1 MSQENAVQVRRLYND
16 GWMAGNLDL
25 ALQLLH
31 PEIVWTAIESA
42 PDAGMRTGLDEC
54 RVYMEDWLEDFD
66 FESHAIEVAGVALD
80 DCLVCASH
88 LVGTGKGSG
97 IRTEIRYASTYR
109 FAEDGRIIEI
119 HEYATLDEAFKA
131 AGLSG

>member
-1 MSQENAVQVRRLYND
+1 MSRENVEQVRRLYND

-42 PDAGMRTGLDEC
+42 PDAGTRTGLDEC

-66 FESHAIEVAGVALD
+66 FESHAIEAAGVALD
-80 DCLVCASH
+80 ERLVCANH
-88 LVGTGKGSG
+88 AVGTGKGSG
-97 IRTEIRYASTYR
+97 VRTEIRYAGTYR
-109 FAEDGRIIEI
+109 FADDGRIVEI
-119 HEYATLDEAFKA
+119 HEYATLDEALEA
-131 AGLSG
+131 AGLQE

>member
-1 MSQENAVQVRRLYND
+1 MSQENVEQVRRLYND

-42 PDAGMRTGLDEC
+42 PDAGTRTGLDEC

-66 FESHAIEVAGVALD
+66 FESHAIEAAGVALD
-80 DCLVCASH
+80 ERLVCANH
-88 LVGTGKGSG
+88 AVGTGKGSG
-97 IRTEIRYASTYR
+97 ARTEIRYAGTYR
-109 FAEDGRIIEI
+109 FADDGRIVEI
-119 HEYATLDEAFKA
+119 HEYATLDEALEA
-131 AGLSG
+131 AGLQE

>member
-1 MSQENAVQVRRLYND
+1 MSQENVEQVRRLYND

-42 PDAGMRTGLDEC
+42 PDAGTRTGLDEC

-66 FESHAIEVAGVALD
+66 FESHAIEAAKVALD
-80 DCLVCASH
+80 ERLVCANH
-88 LVGTGKGSG
+88 AVGTGKGSG
-97 IRTEIRYASTYR
+97 VRTEIRYAGTYR
-109 FAEDGRIIEI
+109 FADDGRIVEI
-119 HEYATLDEAFKA
+119 HEYATLDEALEA
-131 AGLSG
+131 AGLQE

>member
-1 MSQENAVQVRRLYND
+1 MSQENVEQVRRLYND

-42 PDAGMRTGLDEC
+42 PDAGTRTGLDEC

-66 FESHAIEVAGVALD
+66 FESHAIEAAGVALD
-80 DCLVCASH
+80 ERLVCANH
-88 LVGTGKGSG
+88 AVGTGKGSG
-97 IRTEIRYASTYR
+97 VRTEIRYAGTYR
-109 FAEDGRIIEI
+109 FADDGRIVEI
-119 HEYATLDEAFKA
+119 HEYATLDEALEA
-131 AGLSG
+131 AGLQE

>member
-1 MSQENAVQVRRLYND
+1 MSQENVERVRRLYND

-42 PDAGMRTGLDEC
+42 PDAGTRTGLDEC

-66 FESHAIEVAGVALD
+66 FESHAIQAAGVALD
-80 DCLVCASH
+80 ERLVCANH
-88 LVGTGKGSG
+88 AVGTGKGSG
-97 IRTEIRYASTYR
+97 VRTEIRYAGTYR
-109 FAEDGRIIEI
+109 FADDGRIVEI
-119 HEYATLDEAFKA
+119 HEYATLDEALEA
-131 AGLSG
+131 AGLRE

>member
-1 MSQENAVQVRRLYND
+1 MSQENLEQVRRLYND

-42 PDAGMRTGLDEC
+42 PDAGTRTGLDEC

-66 FESHAIEVAGVALD
+66 FDAHVNEEAGVAPD
-80 DCLVCASH
+80 GRLVCANH
-88 LVGTGKGSG
+88 GVGTGKGSG
-97 IRTEIRYASTYR
+97 IRTEIRYAGTYR
-109 FAEDGRIIEI
+109 FADDGRIVEI
-119 HEYATLDEAFKA
+119 HEYATLDEALEA
-131 AGLSG
+131 AGLSE

>member
-1 MSQENAVQVRRLYND
+1 MSQENVDQVRRLYND

-42 PDAGMRTGLDEC
+42 PDAGTRTGLDEC

-66 FESHAIEVAGVALD
+66 FESHAITAAGVAPD
-80 DCLVCASH
+80 ERLVCANH
-88 LVGTGKGSG
+88 AVGTGKGSG
-97 IRTEIRYASTYR
+97 VRTEIRYAGTYR
-109 FAEDGRIIEI
+109 FADDGRIVEI
-119 HEYATLDEAFKA
+119 HEYATLDDALEA
-131 AGLSG
+131 AGLSE

>member
-1 MSQENAVQVRRLYND
+1 MSRENVEQVRRLYND

-42 PDAGMRTGLDEC
+42 PDAGTRTGLDEC

-66 FESHAIEVAGVALD
+66 FESHAIEAAGVALD
-80 DCLVCASH
+80 ERLVCANH
-88 LVGTGKGSG
+88 AVGTGKGSG
-97 IRTEIRYASTYR
+97 ARTEIRYAGTYR
-109 FAEDGRIIEI
+109 FADDGRIVEI
-119 HEYATLDEAFKA
+119 HEYATLDEALEA
-131 AGLSG
+131 AGLQE

>member
-1 MSQENAVQVRRLYND
+1 MSEENVEQVRRLCND

-42 PDAGMRTGLDEC
+42 PDAGTRTGLDEC

-66 FESHAIEVAGVALD
+66 FESHAIQAAGVALD
-80 DCLVCASH
+80 ERLVCANH
-88 LVGTGKGSG
+88 AVGTGKGSG
-97 IRTEIRYASTYR
+97 VRTEIRYAGTYPSPMTGESSRSTNTR
-109 FAEDGRIIEI
+109 HLTRPSKPLG
-119 HEYATLDEAFKA
+119 
-131 AGLSG
+131 

>member
-1 MSQENAVQVRRLYND
+1 MPQENVEQVRRLYND

-42 PDAGMRTGLDEC
+42 PDAGTRTGLDEC

-66 FESHAIEVAGVALD
+66 FESHAIKAAGVALD
-80 DCLVCASH
+80 ERLVCANH
-88 LVGTGKGSG
+88 AVGTGKGSG
-97 IRTEIRYASTYR
+97 VRTEIRYAGTYR
-109 FAEDGRIIEI
+109 FADDGRIVEI
-119 HEYATLDEAFKA
+119 HEYATLDDALEA
-131 AGLSG
+131 AGLSE

>member
-1 MSQENAVQVRRLYND
+1 MSQDDLEQVRRLYDD

-42 PDAGMRTGLDEC
+42 PDAGTRTGLNEC
-54 RVYMEDWLEDFD
+54 RAYMEDWLEDFD
-66 FESHAIEVAGVALD
+66 FESHAIEAAGVAPD
-80 DCLVCASH
+80 ERLVCANH
-88 LVGTGKGSG
+88 GVGMGKGSG

-109 FAEDGRIIEI
+109 FADDGRIVEI
-119 HEYATLDEAFKA
+119 HEYATLDEALEA
-131 AGLSG
+131 AGLRE